1 MWRSWDQE
9 KVYQTCARE
18 AIEAGDTG
26 YIYKYGNNEARNENE
41 GISEHSNTLE
51 SDIDMEHHKK
61 IFTILRGHGG

>member
-9 KVYQTCARE
+9 KVDQTCARE

-41 GISEHSNTLE
+41 GISEHSNNLDSAPHYNITNE
-51 SDIDMEHHKK
+51 TSGRKV
-61 IFTILRGHGG
+61 